1 MLEARPI
8 FLSSMLATENVKKKL
23 KPYDKVNKA
32 CVAKCRKTVS

>member
-23 KPYDKVNKA
+23 KPWQSEQSVCGKM
-32 CVAKCRKTVS
+32 